1 MGRLTSMPFN
11 LSQFYADWG
20 TILPE
25 CFLFLWALVILAWA
39 TGTRDEKPGGSG
51 LFAALTIIGAVIT
64 AVWVAM
70 TADGTAF
77 GGTFVFD
84 RLAVVFK
91 EIVLGTVIL
100 TAMSSVGTV
109 GRLRAHRGEYYGMI
123 LFSAVG
129 MMLMA
134 SATELL
140 LLYVSIE
147 LSTIALFALAA
158 YHKTNRKSAEAG
170 LKYVILGGISSAILL
185 YGVALL
191 YGLTGTTELA
201 AIRTAV
207 LQMYTSTGVF
217 PPAMTLALIL
227 VVAGF
232 GFKLALAPFHMWA
245 PDVYEG
251 APTPITA
258 YLSVASKAAAV
269 AAFIR
274 VFFIGLE
281 SAQSV
286 WIQVIAALAALA
298 MIVGNV
304 TAIVQTN
311 IKRMLAYS
319 SVAQI
324 GYVLVGAVALD
335 TWGATAMSFYMM
347 AYLFANMGA
356 FICVIAF
363 SERTGSDEIAHYDG
377 LAQRSPVLAAF
388 FTLFLLSLTGIP
400 PTAGFLAKYYVFLAA
415 INADYMW
422 LVIIG
427 VVTSVIALYYY
438 ATVIRRMYF
447 PAEAPSGGVALSLS
461 LTVAL
466 ILSAAGVLFF
476 GIFPGSFVAFIQ
488 NAAQMLLA
496 GM

>member
-1 MGRLTSMPFN
+1 MNFDLAE
-11 LSQFYADWG
+11 FYADWG
-20 TILPE
+20 IILPE

-39 TGTRDEKPGGSG
+39 TGTRDEKPGGAAM
-51 LFAALTIIGAVIT
+51 FATATIIGALIT
-64 AVWVAM
+64 MIWVAF
-70 TADGTAF
+70 THDGAAF

-84 RLAVVFK
+84 RMAVVFK
-91 EIVLGTVIL
+91 EIVLGAVIL
-100 TAMSSVGTV
+100 TAISSIGTV

-123 LFSAVG
+123 LLSAVG
-129 MMLMA
+129 MMLMV
-134 SATELL
+134 SSTELL
-140 LLYVSIE
+140 TLYVSIE

-170 LKYVILGGISSAILL
+170 LKYVIIGGISSAILL

-191 YGLTGTTELA
+191 YGLTGTTDLA

-207 LQMYTSTGVF
+207 LNMYTAAGTF
-217 PPAMTLALIL
+217 PPAMTLAMIF

-258 YLSVASKAAAV
+258 YLSVASKAAAL

-274 VFFIGLE
+274 VFFVGLE
-281 SAQSV
+281 SAQTV
-286 WIQVIAALAALA
+286 WIQAIAALAALG

-304 TAIVQTN
+304 TAIAQTN

-335 TWGATAMSFYMM
+335 TWGATAMAFYML

-363 SERTGSDEIAHYDG
+363 SDRTGSDEIAHYDG

-388 FTLFLLSLTGIP
+388 FALFLLSLTGIP
-400 PTAGFLAKYYVFLAA
+400 PTAGFLAKYYVFLSA
-415 INADYMW
+415 INAGYMW

-427 VVTSVIALYYY
+427 LLTSVIALYYY

-447 PAEAPSGGVALSLS
+447 PSEAPSGSVPLSRSLAIAL
-461 LTVAL
+461 T
-466 ILSAAGVLFF
+466 LSAAGVLFF
-476 GIFPGSFVAFIQ
+476 GIFPGPFVAFVQ
-488 NAAQMLLA
+488 NAARMLLA
-496 GM
+496 QP